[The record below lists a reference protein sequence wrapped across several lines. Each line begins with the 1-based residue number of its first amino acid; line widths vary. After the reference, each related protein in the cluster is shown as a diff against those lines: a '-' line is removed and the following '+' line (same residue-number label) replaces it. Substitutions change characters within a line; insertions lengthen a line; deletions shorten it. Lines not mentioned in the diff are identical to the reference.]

1 MSYRKGRRLEY
12 IVRDLFLKRGWVVVR
27 SARSKPVDL
36 VCMKAGR
43 SVLVECKYSR
53 AYVRYSEVEPL
64 LELAEK
70 AGAEPV
76 VALAEKR
83 GRIEMRNIRTGEAFR
98 P

>member
-12 IVRDLFLKRGWVVVR
+12 AVRDIFLRRGWVVVR

-36 VCMKAGR
+36 VCMKKGR
-43 SVLVECKYSR
+43 SVVVECKYGR
-53 AYVRYSEVEPL
+53 AYVRFKEVEPL

-76 VALAEKR
+76 VALAVKR
-83 GRIEMRNIRTGEAFR
+83 GKIELRDIRTGEPFR

>member
-12 IVRDLFLKRGWVVVR
+12 AVRDIFQRRGWVVVR

-36 VCMKAGR
+36 VCMKEGR

-53 AYVRYSEVEPL
+53 AYVRFKEVEPL

-83 GRIEMRNIRTGEAFR
+83 GKIEMKNIRTGEPFR